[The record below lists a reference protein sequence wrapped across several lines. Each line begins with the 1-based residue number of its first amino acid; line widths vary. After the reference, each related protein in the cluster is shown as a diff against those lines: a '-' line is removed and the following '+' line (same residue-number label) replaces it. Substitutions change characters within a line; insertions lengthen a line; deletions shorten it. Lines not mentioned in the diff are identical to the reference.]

1 MIEFPIK
8 GGTATGYLA
17 LPERGAG
24 PAVLVLHAWWGLKP
38 FFKELCDRLAGEGF
52 VALAPDLYGGQTAAT
67 IEEAEQ
73 LISTLNPQ
81 ATRAK
86 VTGATAYLRRHPA
99 VQGDGI
105 GVIGFSM
112 GGAWALLLSTL
123 APDDISA
130 AVIFYGSGDG
140 DFTVARA
147 AYLAHYAENDEWEP
161 IEDVRQVETNLRA
174 AGREVTLHTYPGT
187 QHWFFEA
194 DRPEY
199 RPEAAELAWRR
210 TLDFL
215 REHLAAA

>member
-1 MIEFPIK
+1 MIEFPID

-17 LPERGAG
+17 IPERGAG

-38 FFKELCDRLAGEGF
+38 FFRELCDRLAGEGF

-73 LISTLNPQ
+73 LISTLNSQ

-86 VTGATAYLRRHPA
+86 VTGATTYLRRHPA

-112 GGAWALLLSTL
+112 GGSWALLLSTL

-140 DFTVARA
+140 DFTAARA
-147 AYLAHYAENDEWEP
+147 AYLGHYAENDEWEP

-174 AGREVTLHTYPGT
+174 AGRDVTLYTYPGT

-199 RPEAAELAWRR
+199 RPEAADLAWQR

-215 REHLAAA
+215 REHLAV